1 MLGWGRKALRVTLP
15 VKATAEQIAATEALC
30 AFTAKGFTKKADAPA
45 K

>member
-15 VKATAEQIAATEALC
+15 VKATAEQIAAAEALC
-30 AFTAKGFTKKADAPA
+30 AFTAKGFTKKEAA